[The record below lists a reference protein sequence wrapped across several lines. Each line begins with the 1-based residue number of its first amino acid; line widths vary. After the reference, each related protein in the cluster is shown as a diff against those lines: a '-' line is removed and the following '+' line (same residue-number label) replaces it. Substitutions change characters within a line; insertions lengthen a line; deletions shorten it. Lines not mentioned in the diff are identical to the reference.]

1 MIKHL
6 SSIAL
11 FGLAC
16 VSASTAQV
24 PVRYFERV
32 VPGTMQR
39 IALVVDE
46 ESVSG
51 TQSDGSDDPDTDFA
65 YGKITGNVGKDG
77 RMHVTYNYEVEG
89 DQQSEEQFLKL
100 DGNKLFI
107 ADGELEEH
115 GPGQMVLKDPKSVKF
130 EKALTE
136 IPFKE
141 VDQDA
146 VEGKAVTKV
155 LQEPLAKKVGAE
167 VTFNGSIRITRGWA
181 RFLGIVEVASG
192 KKAKNEAEAKKME
205 GQVLHAYL
213 KQDDKGGWKMVRFG
227 FESTDGIP
235 DFAEGQD
242 LESNIPWPLD
252 EDLME

>member
-6 SSIAL
+6 SSVAL
-11 FGLAC
+11 IGLAF
-16 VSASTAQV
+16 VSSSTAQV

-39 IALVVDE
+39 IALVVDG

-77 RMHVTYNYEVEG
+77 RLHVTYNYEVEG

-100 DGNKLFI
+100 DGNKLYI

-115 GPGQMVLKDPKSVKF
+115 GPGQMVLKNPKSVKF

-146 VEGKAVTKV
+146 AEGKAVTKV

-167 VTFNGSIRITRGWA
+167 VTFNGSIRIARGWA
-181 RFLGIVEVASG
+181 RYLGVVEVAKG
-192 KKAKNEAEAKKME
+192 KKAKDEEAVKKIE
-205 GQVLHAYL
+205 GQLLHAYL
-213 KQDDKGGWKMVRFG
+213 KQDDKGDWKVVRFG
-227 FESTDGIP
+227 FENSDGIP
-235 DFAEGQD
+235 DFPEGQD
-242 LESNIPWPLD
+242 LESNAPWPLD
-252 EDLME
+252 DDLME